1 MIESLSLYFQNFI
14 HPTGDRSQDNN
25 KLSHFELLGISWALH
40 FVYAFY
46 SVFAVYLGVKS
57 YEYLSQSQDFSHLLF
72 EAMNITFQKF
82 NLFFSLAQAI
92 VYPFLFQFAVKFW
105 VFILKFYS
113 EVFEAEDEQ
122 HSPSN
127 IEAKIQELI
136 ATLFSANLFLIIP
149 IFGNVLSIL
158 TQAYFLFIGTRKKL
172 GFTRTQAFL
181 VLMTPLFIAFLV
193 TILIASYMTLLLS
206 LL

>member
-1 MIESLSLYFQNFI
+1 M
-14 HPTGDRSQDNN
+14 
-25 KLSHFELLGISWALH
+25 GISWALH

-46 SVFAVYLGVKS
+46 TVFAVFLGVKS

-72 EAMNITFQKF
+72 EAMNISFQKL
-82 NLFFSLAQAI
+82 NLFFTLAQAI

-113 EVFEAEDEQ
+113 EVFEAENEQ
-122 HSPSN
+122 NSASV
-127 IEAKIQELI
+127 IEEKIQELI
-136 ATLFSANLFLIIP
+136 ASLFSANLFLIIP
-149 IFGNVLSIL
+149 IFGSVLSFM

-181 VLMTPLFIAFLV
+181 VLMTPLFIGFMI
-193 TILIASYMTLLLS
+193 TILIASYMTLLFS